1 MMSRAPGITLEF
13 TRKACKEGC
22 TFELEVDKER
32 NVIDTLLTSRQFGE
46 DEKPLPSLAT
56 LCDAHTLDDG
66 GERFEVAL
74 RHAARSDDLDCPEP
88 SV

>member
-1 MMSRAPGITLEF
+1 M
-13 TRKACKEGC
+13 CKKVR

-46 DEKPLPSLAT
+46 DQKSLPSLAT

-66 GERFEVAL
+66 GERLKIAL
-74 RHAARSDDLDCPEP
+74 
-88 SV
+88 